1 MLDRTSFG
9 AGGSVQSGVWDKTPR
24 LRFPAV
30 DAITE
35 QETMST
41 LESLAIQ
48 PTVYYTAEEAAQLL
62 RVSPPTMLA
71 LLQSRRVQA
80 VRINDQWRVLGAALL
95 DLTGQEH
102 QSEAE
107 LVSDWLAVSGRSLQE
122 VWDNDEDAV
131 YDQL

>member
-1 MLDRTSFG
+1 MSDL
-9 AGGSVQSGVWDKTPR
+9 
-24 LRFPAV
+24 
-30 DAITE
+30 
-35 QETMST
+35 ST

-62 RVSPPTMLA
+62 RVSPSAMLG
-71 LLQSRRVQA
+71 LLRSRRVQA
-80 VRINDQWRVLGAALL
+80 VRIDDQWRVLGVALL

-102 QSEAE
+102 QSEPE
-107 LVSDWLAVSGRSLQE
+107 LVSDWLVASSRSLQE